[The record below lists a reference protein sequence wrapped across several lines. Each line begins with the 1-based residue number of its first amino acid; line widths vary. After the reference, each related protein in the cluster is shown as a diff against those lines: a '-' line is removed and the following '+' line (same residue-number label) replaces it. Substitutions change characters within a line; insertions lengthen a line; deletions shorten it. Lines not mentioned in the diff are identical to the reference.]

1 VLATMTGLS
10 PASVRHF
17 QEEGYL
23 VVDDL
28 LDVALDIQ
36 PVVDEYTT
44 LVDTLVRRWYT
55 EGKLPSTYPDLSF
68 WKRLL
73 KILESD
79 QAAEIYAYLDI
90 SLPQSGITADWPIH
104 TGRAVFDVLRSPRLL
119 DAVESL
125 IGPEIYSNPVQH
137 IRIKMPERLVP
148 QDKRSHPMAATTDW
162 HQDQGVVLP
171 EADESEILTVWLPL
185 TNATIDMGCLALVPR
200 SHRELMAHCPGGA
213 NGGGLHIPDQ
223 LLRPAETM
231 PVPVKQGG
239 ALFMH
244 RRTMHSSLP
253 NTSDDIRWSF
263 DLRYNRVGQ
272 PTGRPAFPG
281 FVARS
286 RRDPASE
293 LRDPEQWAALWHTA
307 RATLADQ
314 QEKPTFN
321 RWTHGA
327 PVCA

>member
-1 VLATMTGLS
+1 VVATMRGLS
-10 PASVRHF
+10 PASVRQF
-17 QEEGYL
+17 QDEGYL
-23 VVDDL
+23 VVDNL
-28 LDVALDIQ
+28 LDVGLDIQ
-36 PVVDEYTT
+36 PVVDEYTE
-44 LVDTLVRRWYT
+44 LVDSLVRRWYAQ
-55 EGKLPSTYPDLSF
+55 GKLPSTYPDLPF
-68 WKRLL
+68 WQRLV

-79 QAAEIYAYLDI
+79 QAAEIYSHLDI
-90 SLPQSGITADWPIH
+90 SLPQSGIMADTPIH
-104 TGRAVFDVLRSPRLL
+104 MGRAVFELLRSPRLL
-119 DAVESL
+119 DAVEAL

-137 IRIKMPERLVP
+137 VRIKMPERLVP

-185 TNATIDMGCLALVPR
+185 TDATIDMGCLALVPR
-200 SHRELMAHCPGGA
+200 SHRELMAHCPGS

-223 LLRPAETM
+223 LLHSAEAI
-231 PVPVKQGG
+231 PVPVKRGG

-253 NTSDDIRWSF
+253 NTSDQIRWSF
-263 DLRYNRVGQ
+263 DLRYNRIGQ

-286 RRDPASE
+286 RGDPASE

-307 RATLADQ
+307 RATLAE

-321 RWTHGA
+321 RWTDGA

>member
-1 VLATMTGLS
+1 MTGLS
-10 PASVRHF
+10 PARVQQFH
-17 QEEGYL
+17 EDGYL
-23 VVDDL
+23 VVDNL

-36 PVVDEYTT
+36 PVVDEYTD
-44 LVDTLVRRWYT
+44 LVDALVRRWYA
-55 EGKLPSTYPDLSF
+55 EGKLPSTYANLPF
-68 WKRLL
+68 WQRLL

-79 QAAEIYAYLDI
+79 QAAEIYPHLDI
-90 SLPQSGITADWPIH
+90 SLPQAGITADWPIH
-104 TGRAVFDVLRSPRLL
+104 TGPAVFAILRSPRLL

-148 QDKRSHPMAATTDW
+148 EDKRSHPMAATTDW

-171 EADESEILTVWLPL
+171 EADETDILTVWLPL
-185 TNATIDMGCLALVPR
+185 TDATIDMGCLALVPR
-200 SHRELMAHCPGGA
+200 GHRELMAHCPGV

-223 LLRPAETM
+223 LLRPAEVI
-231 PVPVKQGG
+231 PVPVNKGG

-253 NTSDDIRWSF
+253 NKSDAIRWSF
-263 DLRYNRVGQ
+263 DLRYNRIGQ

-293 LRDPEQWAALWHTA
+293 LRDPDQWTALWHAA
-307 RATLADQ
+307 RARLAE

-321 RWTHGA
+321 RWTEGA
-327 PVCA
+327 AVCA